1 MRFWAIDVAS
11 PLSLLALGCR
21 TPACPAG
28 RQAGRQGMAVV
39 LQHRVGRDAKG
50 EVAHPQGSNV
60 PARWRSRPVAAAQKE
75 EGRKYET

>member
-1 MRFWAIDVAS
+1 MWHRRMGAVTTAGNIGVVAV
-11 PLSLLALGCR
+11 PQPEGW
-21 TPACPAG
+21 
-28 RQAGRQGMAVV
+28 GMAVV